1 MLPLQYRK
9 MEAWFMSLS
18 SIKQLHKEFNPTFY
32 ISPYITVSL
41 LFLYTL
47 ISGVLG
53 YLLGVELF
61 SQETIPGIL
70 LFEVLLLRLGVLA
83 LYAMANL
90 FFLYLM
96 IGWFRKSFI
105 KVPVLLS
112 YYLVFTSGVFI
123 LTILMFL
130 LIWGIH
136 SIFGIT
142 ESPLLIVFGISLVII
157 FTLLNLYPGYL
168 FYLAIRHRPIDTF
181 WPIILYII
189 GIHLITFIMLRLW
202 NAVDLILLWNLG
214 TST

>member
-1 MLPLQYRK
+1 
-9 MEAWFMSLS
+9 MSLS

-32 ISPYITVSL
+32 ISPYITASL

-70 LFEVLLLRLGVLA
+70 LFEVLLLRMGVLM

-96 IGWFRKSFI
+96 IGWFRKSFVQ
-105 KVPVLLS
+105 VPVLLS
-112 YYLVFTSGVFI
+112 YYLIFTTGVFI

-130 LIWGIH
+130 LIWGVD

-202 NAVDLILLWNLG
+202 NAVDLILIWNLG